1 MFQNF
6 SQPATPTLRRADAA
20 STQSPARSRLAVCP
34 PAARRPHKMTKP
46 HPPTPAH
53 THTHT
58 HGANWRQQLGYWIDS
73 AWPSLLGATRQADS
87 SKLVL
92 GAAPLARVRADF
104 ATSLIDI
111 DTLPASD
118 AQQRIARAPS
128 LHELW
133 HVRAQVFDLVSRHHD
148 QAEAERRL
156 ARLNRHFPT
165 RTPAAWLASGR
176 FRPPLRTRSEAR
188 APALTAPARHCTSRY
203 GGV

>member
-1 MFQNF
+1 MFQTF
-6 SQPATPTLRRADAA
+6 SQPATPSVRRADAA

-34 PAARRPHKMTKP
+34 PAARRPLKKAKP
-46 HPPTPAH
+46 EPH
-53 THTHT
+53 THTPTHT
-58 HGANWRQQLGYWIDS
+58 HGANWRQQLGHWIDS
-73 AWPSLLGATRQADS
+73 AWPSLLGTTRQADS

-111 DTLPASD
+111 DTLPASH
-118 AQQRIARAPS
+118 AQLRIARAPS

-133 HVRAQVFDLVSRHHD
+133 HVRAEVFDLVSRHHD

-165 RTPAAWLASGR
+165 RTPPGR
-176 FRPPLRTRSEAR
+176 GRRRPVSTP
-188 APALTAPARHCTSRY
+188 TAHSF
-203 GGV
+203 

>member
-1 MFQNF
+1 MFQTF
-6 SQPATPTLRRADAA
+6 SQPATPSVRRAGAA

-34 PAARRPHKMTKP
+34 PAARRQRKKTNLR
-46 HPPTPAH
+46 PPTHTPTRSAH
-53 THTHT
+53 
-58 HGANWRQQLGYWIDS
+58 WRQQLGHWIDS

-111 DTLPASD
+111 DTLPASH
-118 AQQRIARAPS
+118 AQLRIARAAS

-133 HVRAQVFDLVSRHHD
+133 HVRAEVFDLVSRHHD

-165 RTPAAWLASGR
+165 RTPSGPR
-176 FRPPLRTRSEAR
+176 GRRSVST
-188 APALTAPARHCTSRY
+188 LTAHSL
-203 GGV
+203 